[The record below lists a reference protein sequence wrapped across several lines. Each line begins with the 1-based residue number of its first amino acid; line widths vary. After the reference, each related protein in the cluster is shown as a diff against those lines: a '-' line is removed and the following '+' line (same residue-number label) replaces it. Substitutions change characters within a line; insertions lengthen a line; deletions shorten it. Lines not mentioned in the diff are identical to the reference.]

1 MASGAISP
9 SVVNRPLALEL
20 GARYALSRRSAI
32 SFISFVAVAGLA
44 LSVAVL
50 VIVVSVIN
58 GMERELKERVF
69 GMLPHLTFYAREPVP
84 ADPAAI
90 ATIAA
95 IPGVEGV
102 VPLIQQ
108 AGLAAVS
115 NRVAGVQITGIGENY
130 ASVSDLYDYLEGE
143 FEGERRRL
151 QAGAFEMFIG
161 AGVAKTLG
169 VGIGDKVAIV
179 LPSATVTPAGLFPR
193 QKRFLV
199 RGIVRSRSEIDAR
212 AVYVHE
218 ADARRLL
225 RLGERVHGYQVRL
238 ADLFSA
244 ETVASQAMLA
254 LGDRNLFPRTWMRT
268 HGNLYHAIGVQK
280 TTMFVLL
287 SFLVAVAAF
296 NLVST
301 LVMVVDQRK
310 SDVAI
315 LRTLGSNSRTVVWA
329 FLLLGTTLGL
339 IGIAAGV
346 LAGVLVSLLLP
357 GFYLWLTDS
366 LSVDLMSQYFV
377 NYLPVEVRLVDLA
390 GISVTALV
398 LSMLSTLY
406 PAWRAV
412 RLKPSEVLAHE

>member
-1 MASGAISP
+1 MS
-9 SVVNRPLALEL
+9 RPLALEL
-20 GARYALSRRSAI
+20 GARYALTRRSAI

-50 VIVVSVIN
+50 VVVVSVIN
-58 GMERELKERVF
+58 GMERELKDRVF
-69 GMLPHLTFYAREPVP
+69 GMLPHLTLYGREPIES
-84 ADPAAI
+84 DPAAL
-90 ATIAA
+90 ATLASM
-95 IPGVEGV
+95 PEVEGA

-115 NRVAGVQITGIGENY
+115 DRVTGVLITGIGDGYET
-130 ASVSDLYDYLEGE
+130 VSDIYDYLEGE
-143 FEGERRRL
+143 VSALEP
-151 QAGAFEMFIG
+151 GAFEIFLG
-161 AGVAKTLG
+161 AGVARTLAVG
-169 VGIGDKVAIV
+169 VGDKVSIV

-212 AVYVHE
+212 AAYVHE

-225 RLGERVHGYQVRL
+225 RLGQRVHGYQLRL
-238 ADLFSA
+238 NDLFGA
-244 ETVASQAMLA
+244 ETVARQAMATLA
-254 LGDRNLFPRTWMRT
+254 DRNLFPRSWMRT
-268 HGNLYHAIGVQK
+268 HGTLYNAIGVQK

-287 SFLVAVAAF
+287 SFLIGVAAF

-301 LVMVVDQRK
+301 LVMVVDQRR

-315 LRTLGSNSRTVVWA
+315 LRTLGSDSRTVVWA

-339 IGIAAGV
+339 IGIAAGIFV
-346 LAGVLVSLLLP
+346 GVLVSLLLP
-357 GFYLWLTDS
+357 GFYLWLTDT
-366 LSVDLMSQYFV
+366 LAVDLMSQYFV
-377 NYLPVEVRLVDLA
+377 NYLPVEVRPADLV
-390 GISVTALV
+390 GISLTALV

>member
-1 MASGAISP
+1 MS
-9 SVVNRPLALEL
+9 RPVSLEL
-20 GARYALSRRSAI
+20 GARYALTRRSAI

-69 GMLPHLTFYAREPVP
+69 GMLPHLTFYGREPMP
-84 ADPAAI
+84 SDPGTLSILAAM
-90 ATIAA
+90 
-95 IPGVEGV
+95 PGVEGA
-102 VPLIQQ
+102 VPLVQQ

-115 NRVAGVQITGIGENY
+115 DRVTGVLITGIGDQY
-130 ASVSDLYDYLEGE
+130 DQVSDLYEYLDADVTA
-143 FEGERRRL
+143 L
-151 QAGAFEMFIG
+151 QAGAFEMFVG

-193 QKRFLV
+193 QKRFLI

-244 ETVASQAMLA
+244 ETVAAQGMTALA
-254 LGDRNLFPRTWMRT
+254 DRNLFPRSWMRS

-287 SFLVAVAAF
+287 SFLVGVAAF

-315 LRTLGSNSRTVVWA
+315 LRTLGSDSRTVVGA

-346 LAGVLVSLLLP
+346 LAGVLVSMLLP

-366 LSVDLMSQYFV
+366 LAVDLMSQYFV
-377 NYLPVEVRLVDLA
+377 NYLPVEVRLSDLA

>member
-1 MASGAISP
+1 MS
-9 SVVNRPLALEL
+9 RPLALEL
-20 GARYALSRRSAI
+20 GARYALTRRSAI

-50 VIVVSVIN
+50 VVVVSVIN
-58 GMERELKERVF
+58 GMERELKDRVF
-69 GMLPHLTFYAREPVP
+69 GMLPHLTLYGREPIEPDSGV
-84 ADPAAI
+84 I
-90 ATIAA
+90 ASIAA
-95 IPGVEGV
+95 LPDVEGA

-115 NRVAGVQITGIGENY
+115 DRVTGVLITGIGADY
-130 ASVSDLYDYLEGE
+130 GSVSDLYQYLEGGADALE
-143 FEGERRRL
+143 
-151 QAGAFEMFIG
+151 AGAFEIFLG

-169 VGIGDKVAIV
+169 VGVGDRVSIV

-199 RGIVRSRSEIDAR
+199 RGIVRSRSDIDSR
-212 AVYVHE
+212 AAYVHE

-225 RLGERVHGYQVRL
+225 RLGQRVHGYQIRL
-238 ADLFSA
+238 TDLFGAESA
-244 ETVASQAMLA
+244 ARQAMSA
-254 LGDRNLFPRTWMRT
+254 LDDRNLFPRSWMRT
-268 HGNLYHAIGVQK
+268 HGNLYQAIGVQK

-287 SFLVAVAAF
+287 SFLVGVAAF

-301 LVMVVDQRK
+301 LVMVVDQRR

-315 LRTLGSNSRTVVWA
+315 LRTLGSDSRTVVWA

-339 IGIAAGV
+339 IGIAAG
-346 LAGVLVSLLLP
+346 LAVGVLVSLLLP
-357 GFYLWLTDS
+357 GFYLWLTDT
-366 LSVDLMSQYFV
+366 LAVDLMSQYFV
-377 NYLPVEVRLVDLA
+377 NYLPVEVRLADLL

>member
-1 MASGAISP
+1 MS
-9 SVVNRPLALEL
+9 RPVSLEL
-20 GARYALSRRSAI
+20 GARYALTRRSAI

-50 VIVVSVIN
+50 VVVVSVIN
-58 GMERELKERVF
+58 GMERELQERVF
-69 GMLPHLTFYAREPVP
+69 GMLPHLTLYGREPMAP
-84 ADPAAI
+84 DPAALQQLE
-90 ATIAA
+90 ALPA
-95 IPGVEGV
+95 VEGA

-115 NRVAGVQITGIGENY
+115 DRVTGVLITGIDDDY
-130 ASVSDLYDYLEGE
+130 ASVSDLYDYLDADVDA
-143 FEGERRRL
+143 L
-151 QAGAFEMFIG
+151 SPGAFEIFLG
-161 AGVAKTLG
+161 AGVAEALG
-169 VGIGDKVAIV
+169 VTTGERVAIV

-199 RGIVRSRSEIDAR
+199 RGIVRSRSEIDTR

-225 RLGERVHGYQVRL
+225 RLGERVHGYQIRV
-238 ADLFSA
+238 ADLFA
-244 ETVASQAMLA
+244 ADDVAREALTALA
-254 LGDRNLFPRTWMRT
+254 DRNLFPRSWMRT

-287 SFLVAVAAF
+287 SFLVGVAAF

-301 LVMVVDQRK
+301 LVMVVDQRR

-315 LRTLGSNSRTVVWA
+315 LRTLGSDSRTVVWA

-339 IGIAAGV
+339 IGILAG
-346 LAGVLVSLLLP
+346 LAVGVLVSLTLP
-357 GFYLWLTDS
+357 GFYLWLTDT
-366 LSVDLMSQYFV
+366 LTVDLMSQYFV
-377 NYLPVEVRLVDLA
+377 NYLPVEVRLTDLL
-390 GISVTALV
+390 GISVTALA

>member
-1 MASGAISP
+1 MS
-9 SVVNRPLALEL
+9 RPVALEL
-20 GARYALSRRSAI
+20 GARYALTRKSAI
-32 SFISFVAVAGLA
+32 SFISFVAVAGLS

-50 VIVVSVIN
+50 VVVISVIN
-58 GMERELKERVF
+58 GMERELEERVF
-69 GMLPHLTFYAREPVP
+69 GMLPHLTLYGREPITP
-84 ADPAAI
+84 DPAVI
-90 ATIAA
+90 ADLEAL
-95 IPGVEGV
+95 PEVEGA

-115 NRVAGVQITGIGENY
+115 DRVTGILITGIDDRYGE
-130 ASVSDLYDYLEGE
+130 VSDLYEYLEGE
-143 FEGERRRL
+143 VTRL
-151 QAGAFEMFIG
+151 EPGAFEMFLG

-169 VGIGDKVAIV
+169 VAVGDKVAIV

-199 RGIVRSRSEIDAR
+199 RGIVRSRSEIDTR

-225 RLGERVHGYQVRL
+225 RLGDRVHGYQLRV
-238 ADLFSA
+238 ADLFAA
-244 ETVASQAMLA
+244 ETVAREALLSLA
-254 LGDRNLFPRTWMRT
+254 DRNLIPRTWMRT

-287 SFLVAVAAF
+287 SFLVGVAAF

-301 LVMVVDQRK
+301 LVMVVDQRR

-315 LRTLGSNSRTVVWA
+315 LRTLGSDSRTVVWA

-339 IGIAAGV
+339 IGIVGGIAV
-346 LAGVLVSLLLP
+346 GVLVSLLLP
-357 GFYLWLTDS
+357 DLYLWLTDT
-366 LSVDLMSQYFV
+366 LTVDLMSQYFV
-377 NYLPVEVRLVDLA
+377 NYLPVEVRIADLL
-390 GISVTALV
+390 GISLTALL

>member
-1 MASGAISP
+1 MVS
-9 SVVNRPLALEL
+9 RPLALEL
-20 GARYALSRRSAI
+20 GARYALTRRSAI

-50 VIVVSVIN
+50 VVVVSVIN
-58 GMERELKERVF
+58 GMERELKDRVF
-69 GMLPHLTFYAREPVP
+69 GMLPHLTLYGREPIEP
-84 ADPAAI
+84 DSDAI

-95 IPGVEGV
+95 LPDVEGA

-115 NRVAGVQITGIGENY
+115 DRVTGVLITGIGDDYGN
-130 ASVSDLYDYLEGE
+130 VSDLYQYLEG
-143 FEGERRRL
+143 GSGAL
-151 QAGAFEMFIG
+151 QAGAFEIFLG

-169 VGIGDKVAIV
+169 VGVGDRVSIV

-199 RGIVRSRSEIDAR
+199 QGIVRSRSEIDGR
-212 AVYVHE
+212 AAYVHE

-225 RLGERVHGYQVRL
+225 RLGQRVHGYQIRL
-238 ADLFSA
+238 TDLFGA
-244 ETVASQAMLA
+244 ESVARQAMSTLD
-254 LGDRNLFPRTWMRT
+254 DRNLFPRSWMRT

-287 SFLVAVAAF
+287 SFLVGVAAF
-296 NLVST
+296 NLIST
-301 LVMVVDQRK
+301 LVMVVDQRR

-315 LRTLGSNSRTVVWA
+315 LRTLGSDSRTVVWA

-339 IGIAAGV
+339 IGIAAG
-346 LAGVLVSLLLP
+346 LAVGVLVSQLLP
-357 GFYLWLTDS
+357 GFYLWLTDT
-366 LSVDLMSQYFV
+366 LAVDLMSQYFV
-377 NYLPVEVRLVDLA
+377 NYLPVEVRLADLL

-406 PAWRAV
+406 PAWRAA

>member
-1 MASGAISP
+1 MS
-9 SVVNRPLALEL
+9 RPVSLEL
-20 GARYALSRRSAI
+20 GARYALTRRSAI

-50 VIVVSVIN
+50 VVVVSVIN

-69 GMLPHLTFYAREPVP
+69 GMLPHLTLYGREALQP
-84 ADPAAI
+84 DPGAI
-90 ATIAA
+90 VSLEALSD
-95 IPGVEGV
+95 VEGA

-115 NRVAGVQITGIGENY
+115 DRVTGVLITGIDERY
-130 ASVSDLYDYLEGE
+130 SAVSDLDQYLEAE
-143 FEGERRRL
+143 QSSLEP
-151 QAGAFEMFIG
+151 GAFEVFLG
-161 AGVAKTLG
+161 AGVARTLG
-169 VGIGDKVAIV
+169 VGIGDRVSLV

-199 RGIVRSRSEIDAR
+199 RGIVRSRSEIDTR
-212 AVYVHE
+212 AVYIQE
-218 ADARRLL
+218 ADARRFL
-225 RLGERVHGYQVRL
+225 RLGNLVHGYQLRV
-238 ADLFSA
+238 ADLFGA
-244 ETVASQAMLA
+244 DLVAREALSVLA
-254 LGDRNLFPRTWMRT
+254 DSNLFPRSWMRT
-268 HGNLYHAIGVQK
+268 HGTLYHAIGVQK

-287 SFLVAVAAF
+287 SFLVGVAAF

-301 LVMVVDQRK
+301 LVMVVDQRR

-315 LRTLGSNSRTVVWA
+315 LRTLGSDSRTVVWA

-346 LAGVLVSLLLP
+346 LSGVLISLALP
-357 GFYLWLTDS
+357 HVYLWLTDT
-366 LSVDLMSQYFV
+366 LAVDLMSQYFV
-377 NYLPVEVRLVDLA
+377 NYLPVEVRLTDLL

-412 RLKPSEVLAHE
+412 RLKASEVLAHE